1 MLGYME
7 EYIVE
12 YKKGPEYSQALENRI
27 ALSVLRAVINQTHSN
42 DNLIEGGRHIK
53 VILQSERY
61 IVALSQL
68 NTSNMPFAWKVFFLL
83 AKQKQTFLL
92 LAMLKLIEFL
102 RTHEE

>member
-61 IVALSQL
+61 ALSQL

-83 AKQKQTFLL
+83 AK
-92 LAMLKLIEFL
+92 
-102 RTHEE
+102 